1 MIKKYLVAL
10 IAVLIIF
17 TPAHAFAVEQGTT
30 FDDGTGGGTYYEE
43 PWQEPAYD
51 NTYEEP
57 GYEENFQNDGYQNDS
72 AEGEGAWDNGYNGA
86 EDNTYNDG
94 YSEQY
99 EEPEVYEEPYTEPY
113 SEVYEEEYT
122 EPEIYTEPAAEPE
135 TIEELE
141 EPEETEELS
150 INAVK
155 GEGHTV
161 SGVVTED
168 EAPAENVKLLL
179 SAEDDSIEAVS
190 NDKGEFTFTDV
201 ANGTY
206 TLKAVDS
213 EAYQAAAEPIE
224 VKVANRNK
232 LGYEIAVIQVEK
244 EPETEEVPEET
255 EEPEEA
261 GEELPAEAAETDQQA
276 SETSDGMSAF
286 ELILISGGTILLLA
300 AIGIAL
306 FRKIS
311 AR

>member
-30 FDDGTGGGTYYEE
+30 FDDGTSGGTYYEE

-135 TIEELE
+135 TIEEPE

-161 SGVVTED
+161 SGVVTEN

-213 EAYQAAAEPIE
+213 QTYQAAAEPIE
-224 VKVANRNK
+224 VKVENRNK

-261 GEELPAEAAETDQQA
+261 DEALPAEAAETNQQA

>member
-1 MIKKYLVAL
+1 
-10 IAVLIIF
+10 
-17 TPAHAFAVEQGTT
+17 T
-30 FDDGTGGGTYYEE
+30 
-43 PWQEPAYD
+43 
-51 NTYEEP
+51 
-57 GYEENFQNDGYQNDS
+57 EN
-72 AEGEGAWDNGYNGA
+72 
-86 EDNTYNDG
+86 
-94 YSEQY
+94 
-99 EEPEVYEEPYTEPY
+99 
-113 SEVYEEEYT
+113 
-122 EPEIYTEPAAEPE
+122 
-135 TIEELE
+135 
-141 EPEETEELS
+141 
-150 INAVK
+150 
-155 GEGHTV
+155 
-161 SGVVTED
+161 

-213 EAYQAAAEPIE
+213 QTYQAAAEPIE
-224 VKVANRNK
+224 VKVENRNK
-232 LGYEIAVIQVEK
+232 LGYEIAVLQVEK

-255 EEPEEA
+255 EVPE
-261 GEELPAEAAETDQQA
+261 EAAETDQQS